1 MLYHLHELFHHHS
14 VFVSEV
20 SARAGTGA
28 SIVFMY
34 ASSYKQML
42 FEFYALVSLCR
53 IALDNL
59 RLYLRPLFIRTSDEL
74 P

>member
-1 MLYHLHELFHHHS
+1 
-14 VFVSEV
+14 
-20 SARAGTGA
+20 
-28 SIVFMY
+28 MY
-34 ASSYKQML
+34 ASSYQQML
-42 FEFYALVSLCR
+42 FEFYTLVSLCR